1 MVIFNH
7 LPRKHLL
14 RVLLHSSSWSRE
26 RPCERLLLTSPNLHP
41 VHLCCCTHLENK
53 TEDGPEHSPEG
64 HLSAPSPFSGL
75 HSEQGLREMGSR
87 STQFL
92 PTAEVLAPQRVLWNP
107 QARLPEGSPEFVP
120 RLLVMVLPFPCLPQT
135 LPCVC
140 TLTWASQKWRK
151 TGQRRSHSDASKFN
165 VYLERW
171 EVSSVYVQS
180 SP

>member
-14 RVLLHSSSWSRE
+14 RVLLHSRSWSRE

-41 VHLCCCTHLENK
+41 LHLCCSTHLENK

-64 HLSAPSPFSGL
+64 HLSAPSPFSRL
-75 HSEQGLREMGSR
+75 HSDQGLREMGSR

-92 PTAEVLAPQRVLWNP
+92 PAAEVLAPQRVLWNP
-107 QARLPEGSPEFVP
+107 QAPLPEGSPEFVP
-120 RLLVMVLPFPCLPQT
+120 GLFIMVLPSLSPTDPSTCLHSDLD
-135 LPCVC
+135 LPEV
-140 TLTWASQKWRK
+140 KK